1 MPDRRQLP
9 LLLSLLTLASLPA
22 IQGKP
27 LVDHPEPSTIPNS
40 LALSRVY
47 SAISITTHHRAS
59 HGSGGQEKWACH
71 TQLQGGGQT
80 RTHCRVVQGGLRRH
94 LVGRIVNLISHSCLF
109 FLSLQDGEPVNTNE
123 KKSHRVLFKDGALFF
138 YRTMQSKKE
147 QDGGEYWCVAKNHVG
162 KAVSRHASLQIAGKT
177 LDLFTHCATICFM
190 PCLTPLRYR

>member
-1 MPDRRQLP
+1 MSLPHSTARWRANQNPLSSGLRWVKKASRRSYSEPHLTLLP
-9 LLLSLLTLASLPA
+9 LLS
-22 IQGKP
+22 
-27 LVDHPEPSTIPNS
+27 
-40 LALSRVY
+40 
-47 SAISITTHHRAS
+47 
-59 HGSGGQEKWACH
+59 
-71 TQLQGGGQT
+71 
-80 RTHCRVVQGGLRRH
+80 
-94 LVGRIVNLISHSCLF
+94 
-109 FLSLQDGEPVNTNE
+109 LSLQDGEPVNTNE